1 MDEVLS
7 LLDRQGIVWKA
18 KEDDRTVKNGENRP
32 PFGFYP
38 DSLDNFKEKLRGEL
52 GPKLGDETKLDDKTS
67 LSIGSD
73 YEEQFYSAWKM
84 CAYRKNCIAG

>member
-32 PFGFYP
+32 PFWFYGIELSDFRSLGEVEKLALEFFNNRLLSTTFYP
-38 DSLDNFKEKLRGEL
+38 DSLDTFKEKASGRV
-52 GPKLGDETKLDDKTS
+52 
-67 LSIGSD
+67 GS
-73 YEEQFYSAWKM
+73 E
-84 CAYRKNCIAG
+84 AGR